1 MSGGVLGIPTPHTHV
16 AVSRRATLPV
26 NATDQLAVLS
36 GATVA
41 VTGGLGLVGSRI
53 VHKLRAIGAK
63 PLAVGRLDAY
73 GFPVYSSVFHI
84 SPADPDVI
92 AGDITDTALMDD
104 VVARADYVIHA
115 AALADVAECTR
126 NPGAALQANIQG
138 TQTVLDAAARH
149 TLKRLVF
156 VSSASVYGVGAGSSV
171 VGARFGEE
179 DPLRPASVYANTKL
193 WGEHQTALALGGPDD
208 SYAIVRYFSVYGEPQ
223 VVKENSHSWVVAWFA
238 MRAALGLPLHLN
250 GGGRQVRD
258 FVHVDDVATATLL
271 AAVTD
276 RADGATVN
284 VGTGRA
290 TSIRQVADLVR
301 RHCPA
306 AQILQTPRPQGDPLG
321 ACADT
326 TRMRK
331 VLDWAPQVD
340 IEDGVRRY
348 LEWLERTP
356 EAIPAWLRAEA
367 RAAV

>member
-1 MSGGVLGIPTPHTHV
+1 M
-16 AVSRRATLPV
+16 
-26 NATDQLAVLS
+26 NATDHLAALS

-73 GFPVYSSVFHI
+73 GAPVCSSVFHI

-104 VVARADYVIHA
+104 VLGRSDYVIHA

-126 NPGAALQANIQG
+126 NPGAALRANVQG

-149 TLKRLVF
+149 TRSLKRLVF

-171 VGARFGEE
+171 AGARFSEE

-238 MRAALGLPLHLN
+238 MRATLRLPLHLN

-258 FVHVDDVATATLL
+258 FVHVDDIATATLL

-276 RADGATVN
+276 RAHRATVN

-290 TSIRQVADLVR
+290 TSIRQVANLVR

-306 AQILQTPRPQGDPLG
+306 ARIVETPRPQGDPLG

-326 TRMRK
+326 TRMRE
-331 VLDWAPQVD
+331 VLDWAPQTD

-367 RAAV
+367 REAA